1 MARDRIGASTKGWQR
16 LTTSLAAN
24 AADLPHLEAHRERL
38 AELLTQVQNLGNQ
51 QAALTAS
58 KQEVT
63 KQLQA
68 AVTEARTI
76 SAFLRSGVREK
87 YGKEA
92 EKLVEFGLRP
102 FRGLRRRDEETEAPA
117 PQPKTSSTEAAGT
130 PESENRT
137 A

>member
-1 MARDRIGASTKGWQR
+1 MARDRIGATTKGWQR
-16 LTTSLAAN
+16 LTASLAAN
-24 AADLPHLEAHRERL
+24 ATDVPHLDAHRARL
-38 AELLTQVQNLGNQ
+38 ADLLTQVQILGNQ

-63 KQLQA
+63 KLFQA
-68 AVTEARTI
+68 ALAEAHTVA
-76 SAFLRSGVREK
+76 AFLRSGLREK

-102 FRGLRRRDEETEAPA
+102 FRGIRRRKEPESPEPA
-117 PQPKTSSTEAAGT
+117 PENPSVKADAGT
-130 PESENRT
+130 SDSP